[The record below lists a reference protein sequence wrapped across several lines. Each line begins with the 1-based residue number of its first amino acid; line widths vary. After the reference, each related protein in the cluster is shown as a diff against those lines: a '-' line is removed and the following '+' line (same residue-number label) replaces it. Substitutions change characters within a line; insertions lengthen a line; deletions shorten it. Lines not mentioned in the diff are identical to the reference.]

1 MDSLRISLII
11 IGVVILLAL
20 FFGSKFISKRRG
32 SQQSSRK
39 IPAFNEQSP
48 QDQPDQSDEWEVIP
62 LKSSDQSPSTP
73 APAPAKVVDATPAV
87 ANEREAETVTESRV
101 EVAAAESAPADKFDE
116 FDKSAEP
123 HASNE
128 QPTATPAVP
137 AVVALHI
144 VAKEGEFVGAEL
156 VKAANLAAMRYG
168 EMDIFHF
175 LGATS
180 GAVTFRMANMLEPGT
195 FDLENLNGF
204 TTPGVLLFMESE
216 QQDELATS
224 LESMVKVA
232 RSICDQLDGQL
243 CDDHRRPMEI
253 KQLTTWKAELLGSQ
267 LKIPL

>member
-20 FFGSKFISKRRG
+20 FFGSKFLSKRRG

-39 IPAFNEQSP
+39 TPSFDEHTQA
-48 QDQPDQSDEWEVIP
+48 DQSDEWDVIP
-62 LKSSDQSPSTP
+62 VKSSDQSPPTP
-73 APAPAKVVDATPAV
+73 AAVEVADATPV
-87 ANEREAETVTESRV
+87 TAEKVVVENRADEVKVETPPAIEPTE
-101 EVAAAESAPADKFDE
+101 PTDK
-116 FDKSAEP
+116 
-123 HASNE
+123 
-128 QPTATPAVP
+128 PTVP

-144 VAKEGEFVGAEL
+144 VAKKGEFVGAEL
-156 VKAANLAAMRYG
+156 VKSANLAAMRYG
-168 EMDIFHF
+168 EMGIFHF

-180 GAVTFRMANMLEPGT
+180 GAITFRMANMLEPGT

-216 QQDELATS
+216 QQNELATS
-224 LESMVKVA
+224 LDSMIKVA
-232 RSICDQLDGQL
+232 QSICEQLNGQL

-253 KQLTTWKAELLGSQ
+253 KHLKRWKADLLGSQ

>member
-32 SQQSSRK
+32 SQQSNRK
-39 IPAFNEQSP
+39 APAFDEQSP
-48 QDQPDQSDEWEVIP
+48 QDLPDQSDEWEVIP
-62 LKSSDQSPSTP
+62 LKSSEQSPST
-73 APAPAKVVDATPAV
+73 PAPAKVVDATPTV
-87 ANEREAETVTESRV
+87 ADEREAATVPESRV

-116 FDKSAEP
+116 LDKPAEP

-128 QPTATPAVP
+128 QPTAIPAVP
-137 AVVALHI
+137 AVIALHI
-144 VAKEGEFVGAEL
+144 VAKEGEFIGAEL

-204 TTPGVLLFMESE
+204 TTPGVLLFMESG

-224 LESMVKVA
+224 LESMIKVA

-243 CDDHRRPMEI
+243 CDEQRRPMEI
-253 KQLTTWKAELLGSQ
+253 KQLTTWKADLLGSQ
-267 LKIPL
+267 LKMPL